1 MGYVPDE
8 IIDISSG
15 SNSDSSSGYDTEEE
29 QVPHPVA
36 FLHKGMKL
44 DDKYS
49 LYYNN

>member
-1 MGYVPDE
+1 MGSVPDE

-29 QVPHPVA
+29 QAVA